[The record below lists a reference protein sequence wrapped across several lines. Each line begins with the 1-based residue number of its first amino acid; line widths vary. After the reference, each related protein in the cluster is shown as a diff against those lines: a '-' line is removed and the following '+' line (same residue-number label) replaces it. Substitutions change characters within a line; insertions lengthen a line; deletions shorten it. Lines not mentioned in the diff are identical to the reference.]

1 MADLDVSDISID
13 PDFADVAGFTVLR
26 YTQSF
31 DHGRLVKVLASTN
44 NGVLGTICMASPNDL
59 KRFPE
64 GQITG
69 KVISVVTPFRL
80 HASAEAGATELL
92 PDEIVWHG
100 STYVVIWVD
109 DYAGFGQ
116 GQIQAL
122 AESKLKQDPAPPGSP
137 P

>member
-1 MADLDVSDISID
+1 MADLDVHDITID
-13 PDFADVAGFTVLR
+13 PDFADYQGFVVNR
-26 YTQSF
+26 YNSSY
-31 DHGRLVKVLASTN
+31 DHGRLVKTGPTVFA
-44 NGVLGTICMASPNDL
+44 GVLGTICAASPNDL

-64 GQITG
+64 GQVTG

-80 HASAEAGATELL
+80 HASANDGVNDNL

-100 STYVVIWVD
+100 TTYVVIWVD

-116 GQIQAL
+116 GNIQAL
-122 AESKLKQDPAPPGSP
+122 AESKLKQDPGPPGSP